1 MICSAAPDFFRR
13 WLRHLPTPRRRFH
26 GTCGA
31 IERHGENQIFL
42 YVWRVSIMVIYVSM
56 VFNIYIYILVYNVRI
71 GIYIHQLT
79 NQFMEDFTTNASIS

>member
-1 MICSAAPDFFRR
+1 
-13 WLRHLPTPRRRFH
+13 
-26 GTCGA
+26 
-31 IERHGENQIFL
+31 
-42 YVWRVSIMVIYVSM
+42 MVIYVSM